1 MVISIA
7 QILAQWEVW
16 GVFDLLLPFL
26 LIFAV
31 VFGVLSST
39 NWVSSNK
46 GVHVIIS
53 LLIGLMALRLG
64 FVQTFFTQIFP
75 RLGVG
80 LAVILALVILVGLFI
95 PSDETRYWAWG
106 IAVVGVIIWIVAV
119 FGSFSGFGWY
129 YIWEDYAGLVI
140 GVILLIGIIVAVVA
154 AKGREPPVRKIPLGQ
169 ALFTPVRANGR

>member
-1 MVISIA
+1 MVISIG
-7 QILAQWEVW
+7 QILTQWEVW

-39 NWVSSNK
+39 NWVGSNK
-46 GVHVIIS
+46 GVHVIVS
-53 LLIGLMALRLG
+53 LVIGLLALRLG
-64 FVQTFFTQIFP
+64 YVQIFFTELFP

-95 PSDETRYWAWG
+95 PDDETRYWAWG
-106 IAVVGVIIWIVAV
+106 IAVVGVIIWIIAV

-140 GVILLIGIIVAVVA
+140 GAVLLIGIIVAVVA
-154 AKGREPPVRKIPLGQ
+154 AKGREDPRRKEPLGK
-169 ALFTPVRANGR
+169 ALLYRVDGS